1 MKGRGG
7 SKPEVQWQGRVNWI
21 DFSWTLRHTPAGRRP
36 LHGTQRYRGGRK
48 PRLQGFQCHLEP
60 PIALPRRSSSCCYL
74 FKQSLL
80 KTMGCHMRSRRRC
93 CSAWQHIHS
102 LAHWLH
108 QRSACQPAELRRAS
122 EAFLF
127 ALPMTANMPLK
138 HPQELHGFAGFRPQ
152 SIPGCQKAQGSIG
165 NEWSPR

>member
-1 MKGRGG
+1 MKGCGG
-7 SKPEVQWQGRVNWI
+7 SKETCSGK
-21 DFSWTLRHTPAGRRP
+21 DGSTALTFLGLFAHTRRP
-36 LHGTQRYRGGRK
+36 QAPAWNTTVPWGQEATFTGLPVSSGTTNR
-48 PRLQGFQCHLEP
+48 PPPPVLELLLSLQ
-60 PIALPRRSSSCCYL
+60 
-74 FKQSLL
+74 QSLL

-102 LAHWLH
+102 LEHWLH